1 MSPHA
6 FLVGPQSKCVA
17 AHDNAA
23 VTPRHC
29 DGEESAANLQ
39 DLESSMLADAVNGLA
54 AAIFFIDAS
63 RRVIHANTS
72 GHAMLAQGHPVR
84 MSGTRLSA
92 KDAVAELLLRD
103 ELGIACSGDGAA
115 AGRIAIPLSGE
126 ANPGEGPQR
135 YVAHVLPLSSGAGR
149 QAGRPYR
156 AVAAVFVQKVAVCE
170 TVPFEAIARCFKL
183 TPAEMRVLFAVV
195 EVGGVPEVAPTL
207 GISETTVKTHLQ
219 RVFDKTGTKRQ
230 ADLVKFVAGFMSPLA
245 EPLPQ

>member
-6 FLVGPQSKCVA
+6 ILGPSRSNAVDDYVSVAPRRRKGVKRERVGNV
-17 AHDNAA
+17 
-23 VTPRHC
+23 V
-29 DGEESAANLQ
+29 
-39 DLESSMLADAVNGLA
+39 DLHEVEPSMLADAVNGLA
-54 AAIFFIDAS
+54 AAIFFIDGS

-103 ELGIACSGDGAA
+103 ELGIACSRDGAA

-126 ANPGEGPQR
+126 AGQR
-135 YVAHVLPLSSGAGR
+135 YVAHVLPLNSGARR
-149 QAGRPYR
+149 QAGRRYP
-156 AVAAVFVQKVAVCE
+156 AVAAVFVQKAAVCE
-170 TVPFEAIARCFKL
+170 AVPFEAIARCFKL
-183 TPAEMRVLFAVV
+183 TPAEMRVLFAMV
-195 EVGGVPEVAPTL
+195 EVGGVPEMAATL
-207 GISETTVKTHLQ
+207 GISETTVKSHLQ
-219 RVFDKTGTKRQ
+219 RLFDKTGTKRQ